1 MLKLNNISKT
11 IDNNKILNN
20 ISLHIGEGEIVGL
33 IGKSGS
39 GKSTI
44 LRSISGLSSVDSGEI
59 IYKNEI
65 ISSRKE
71 QVAKTELSREI
82 GMVFQH
88 FNLFNHWNVLENVY
102 KNLVIVKKM
111 SKEKAID
118 KAKKAL
124 DSVGLADYYDRDLIQ
139 LSGGQKQ
146 RVAIAR
152 TLAMENKVIL
162 FDEVT
167 SALDPESSKEIM
179 NVMQNLKDKFNV
191 TMIIVSHE
199 LSFIRDICDKVYFME
214 SGIIVESGSAKT
226 LFTNPENE
234 RTRDFLKDYIV

>member
-1 MLKLNNISKT
+1 MLILNNVSKL
-11 IDNNKILNN
+11 INGNKILKNVSLN
-20 ISLHIGEGEIVGL
+20 INEGEIVGL

-44 LRSISGLSSVDSGEI
+44 LRSIAGLSGIDSGEI
-59 IYKNEI
+59 IYKDNV
-65 ISSRKE
+65 ISSNKDFVVKSE
-71 QVAKTELSREI
+71 ISSEI

-102 KNLVIVKKM
+102 KTLVIVKKI
-111 SKEKAID
+111 SKQEAIE
-118 KAKKAL
+118 KAKKSL
-124 DSVGLADYYDRDLIQ
+124 ESVGLAGFEERSLSN

-152 TLAMENKVIL
+152 TLAMDNKVIL
-162 FDEVT
+162 FDEAT

-179 NVMQNLKDKFNV
+179 ALMRNLKDEFKV

-199 LSFIRDICDKVYFME
+199 LSFIRDVCNKVYFME
-214 SGIIVESGSAKT
+214 SGEIVESGSASE
-226 LFTNPENE
+226 LFSNPKNA
-234 RTRDFLKDYIV
+234 RTKEFLVDYII

>member
-1 MLKLNNISKT
+1 MLILNNVSKL
-11 IDNNKILNN
+11 INGNKILKNVSLN
-20 ISLHIGEGEIVGL
+20 INEGEIVGL

-44 LRSISGLSSVDSGEI
+44 LRSIAGLSGIDSGEI
-59 IYKNEI
+59 IYKDNVISSNKDFVVKNEI
-65 ISSRKE
+65 SS
-71 QVAKTELSREI
+71 EI

-102 KNLVIVKKM
+102 KTLVIVKKI
-111 SKEKAID
+111 SKQEAIE
-118 KAKKAL
+118 KAKKSL
-124 DSVGLADYYDRDLIQ
+124 ESVGLAGFEERSLSN

-152 TLAMENKVIL
+152 TLAMDNKVIL
-162 FDEVT
+162 FDEAT

-179 NVMQNLKDKFNV
+179 ALMRNLKDEFKV

-199 LSFIRDICDKVYFME
+199 LSFIRDVCNKVYFME
-214 SGIIVESGSAKT
+214 SGEIVESGSASE
-226 LFTNPENE
+226 LFSNPKNV
-234 RTRDFLKDYIV
+234 RTKEFLVDYII

>member
-1 MLKLNNISKT
+1 MLILNNVSKL
-11 IDNNKILNN
+11 INGNKILKNVSLN
-20 ISLHIGEGEIVGL
+20 INEGEIVGL

-44 LRSISGLSSVDSGEI
+44 LRSIAGLSGIDSGEI
-59 IYKNEI
+59 IYKDNVISSNKDFVVKNEI
-65 ISSRKE
+65 SS
-71 QVAKTELSREI
+71 EI

-102 KNLVIVKKM
+102 KTLVIVKKI
-111 SKEKAID
+111 SKQEAIE
-118 KAKKAL
+118 KAKKSL
-124 DSVGLADYYDRDLIQ
+124 ESVGLAGFEERSLSN

-152 TLAMENKVIL
+152 TLAMDNKVIL
-162 FDEVT
+162 FDEAT

-179 NVMQNLKDKFNV
+179 ALMRNLKDEFKV

-199 LSFIRDICDKVYFME
+199 LSFIRDVCNKVYFME
-214 SGIIVESGSAKT
+214 SGEIVESGSASE
-226 LFTNPENE
+226 LFSNPKNA
-234 RTRDFLKDYIV
+234 RTKEFLVDYII